1 MKVITLTNNNV
12 MHLKRKVA
20 VLKKMMT
27 LKIMKR
33 MKVLMMDM
41 LMSQRSFMTHGVVI
55 LSPLRRVKLWES
67 EAKDYA

>member
-1 MKVITLTNNNV
+1 MKVITLANNNV

-20 VLKKMMT
+20 VLRKMMT
-27 LKIMKR
+27 LKIVKR

-55 LSPLRRVKLWES
+55 LSP
-67 EAKDYA
+67 